1 LRTAIV
7 LMGHGSRVAEANA
20 VLYQLADMVARQGG
34 FDIVEVAFRDQQ
46 APDLQAGID
55 ACVARGARRIVLY
68 PYFLYSGAHV
78 LEELPGELERAG
90 RRHPGLELV
99 LSTPLGVHPKL
110 AEIVCERINAT
121 LRTAGWLP

>member
-1 LRTAIV
+1 
-7 LMGHGSRVAEANA
+7 
-20 VLYQLADMVARQGG
+20 
-34 FDIVEVAFRDQQ
+34 
-46 APDLQAGID
+46 
-55 ACVARGARRIVLY
+55 
-68 PYFLYSGAHV
+68 V